1 MAIHHFKVAVDDRDQ
16 RLDIYLT
23 EHFSKAPSRSFIKKL
38 IDHGHVR
45 VNEVIAKAH
54 HKVAPGEDVI
64 VEVPEDFLTPQYIQ
78 PENIPLDIFYEDQ
91 HLLVINKPSGM
102 LVHPAQN
109 IYKGTL
115 VNALLHYANH
125 LSDVNDSMRPGIV
138 HRLDQETSGLILVAK
153 DNITHTRLAKQFK
166 RHEVRKQYVALVEGE
181 VEFDEGTVD
190 VPIGRDTKH
199 REKKT
204 VAFDKSAKEAFT
216 RYKVLQRHNDVTLVA
231 LFPKTGRTHQLRV
244 HMRYIKHPILG
255 DSKYGKKN
263 SFSRLALH
271 AKSIGFKHPMTK
283 EYVEFS
289 SKVPDEFLTKVYG
302 KENR

>member
-1 MAIHHFKVAVDDRDQ
+1 MRIITQPRVYLVGRTSTEPSEIDRFLKENEVSWTTDTSVGGEQLCEMAGRTCYMSFGKGRKTNAD
-16 RLDIYLT
+16 YLGHIIGVGHGSVL
-23 EHFSKAPSRSFIKKL
+23 EHATWNFLITGVSRSFTHELIRHRAGFGYSQLSQRYVDESDCDFVEPDCIAQDEKL
-38 IDHGHVR
+38 HAIFLQAVR
-45 VNEVIAKAH
+45 
-54 HKVAPGEDVI
+54 
-64 VEVPEDFLTPQYIQ
+64 Q
-78 PENIPLDIFYEDQ
+78 
-91 HLLVINKPSGM
+91 S
-102 LVHPAQN
+102 
-109 IYKGTL
+109 
-115 VNALLHYANH
+115 
-125 LSDVNDSMRPGIV
+125 
-138 HRLDQETSGLILVAK
+138 
-153 DNITHTRLAKQFK
+153 
-166 RHEVRKQYVALVEGE
+166 HEAYVALVEGE